1 MITAMLAIA
10 LLFYVAVAPGVVVGG
25 VEHDD
30 GDDDADVDPDGT
42 EDDGAESEDGIGCVS
57 SKHSFFRCQGPLH
70 GRPVASEN
78 AAGGRDAR

>member
-1 MITAMLAIA
+1 MITAMLAMA
-10 LLFYVAVAPGVVVGG
+10 LLFYVAVAPGVVV
-25 VEHDD
+25 
-30 GDDDADVDPDGT
+30 GT

>member
-1 MITAMLAIA
+1 MSDTMITAMLAMA
-10 LLFYVAVAPGVVVGG
+10 LLFYVAVAPGVVVG
-25 VEHDD
+25 
-30 GDDDADVDPDGT
+30 DVDPAGT

>member
-1 MITAMLAIA
+1 MLAMA

-30 GDDDADVDPDGT
+30 GDDDGDVDPDGT